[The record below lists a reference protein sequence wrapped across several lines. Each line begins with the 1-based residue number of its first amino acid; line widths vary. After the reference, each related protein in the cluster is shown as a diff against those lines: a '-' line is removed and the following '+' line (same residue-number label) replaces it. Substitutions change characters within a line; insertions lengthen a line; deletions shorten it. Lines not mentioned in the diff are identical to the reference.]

1 MIRFLLLTAAII
13 SPACDGFIQN
23 NGSTIMGSS
32 RTLPQHILFSTIDD
46 DSPSDYDPDSL
57 LDPNLKD
64 FTVDTNEEDESIRT
78 ELKRELLLLSSVS
91 DRGLFLS
98 TEEKSIVEDIV
109 TQLEA
114 LNPTSETASQS
125 YGVWDLVCTNT
136 QAFRSSPFFQTIRS
150 VLNDKMSADNAFNL
164 HAAAT
169 SVGKVGRVRQ
179 VIQENGKFTSEV
191 DLEVGLLPGM
201 PMTMKGTVITNAFFE
216 IIGAEQWELSIDS
229 TMVKKSNIP
238 IFDQLLDEIPN
249 LPVGDIYNR
258 VRGSVPTIHLKTYYV
273 DDSVRITRDVDD
285 NFYVFVRA

>member
-1 MIRFLLLTAAII
+1 MR
-13 SPACDGFIQN
+13 
-23 NGSTIMGSS
+23 SS
-32 RTLPQHILFSTIDD
+32 RILSKHILFSTIDD

-150 VLNDKMSADNAFNL
+150 VLNDKTSADNAFNL
-164 HAAAT
+164 HAAVT

-191 DLEVGLLPGM
+191 DLEVGFLPVRVR
-201 PMTMKGTVITNAFFE
+201 VITNAFFE

-229 TMVKKSNIP
+229 TIVKKSNIP
-238 IFDQLLDEIPN
+238 LLDEMPN
-249 LPVGDIYNR
+249 VPVGDFYNR
-258 VRGSVPTIHLKTYYV
+258 VRGSIPTVYLKTYYV

>member
-1 MIRFLLLTAAII
+1 MR
-13 SPACDGFIQN
+13 
-23 NGSTIMGSS
+23 SS
-32 RTLPQHILFSTIDD
+32 RILSKHILFSTIDD

-150 VLNDKMSADNAFNL
+150 VLNDKTSADNAFNL

-191 DLEVGLLPGM
+191 DLEVGFLPGM
-201 PMTMKGTVITNAFFE
+201 PMTMKGTVITNARFE

-229 TMVKKSNIP
+229 TMIKKSNIP
-238 IFDQLLDEIPN
+238 ILDQLLDEMPK
-249 LPVGDIYNR
+249 LPVGDFYNR
-258 VRGSVPTIHLKTYYV
+258 VRRSVPTVYLKTYYV
-273 DDSVRITRDVDD
+273 DDSVRITRDVDE

>member
-1 MIRFLLLTAAII
+1 MMRFLLLVAAVL
-13 SPACDGFIQN
+13 SPTCDGFIQN
-23 NGSTIMGSS
+23 NFSTIMRSS
-32 RTLPQHILFSTIDD
+32 RILSKHILFSTIDD

-150 VLNDKMSADNAFNL
+150 VLNDKTSADNAFNL

-191 DLEVGLLPGM
+191 DLEVGFLPGM
-201 PMTMKGTVITNAFFE
+201 PMTMKGTVITNALFD
-216 IIGAEQWELSIDS
+216 IIGAEQWEIKIDNS
-229 TMVKKSNIP
+229 HVKKSNIP
-238 IFDQLLDEIPN
+238 ILDQLLDEMPN
-249 LPVGDIYNR
+249 VPVGDFYNR
-258 VRGSVPTIHLKTYYV
+258 VRGSIPTVYLKTYYV